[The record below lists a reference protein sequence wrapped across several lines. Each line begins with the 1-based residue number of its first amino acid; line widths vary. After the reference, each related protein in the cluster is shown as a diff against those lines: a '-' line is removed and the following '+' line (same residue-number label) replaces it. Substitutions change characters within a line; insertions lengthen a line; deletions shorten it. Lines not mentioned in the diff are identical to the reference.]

1 MRSIPRRNSHEL
13 ALLNGEPV
21 LAQELENR
29 CGGDPDHSR
38 AREVVVASGRGGVT
52 CVVCGSPLGCAFGRR
67 NRWYFRSG
75 GRTVCD
81 HEGETLEDRLTKG
94 ALKAHFERILGD
106 HWSIEPEIL
115 VAPGLRTDLCLESS
129 SGIRVALELQHSE
142 MDDGEFE
149 ERRRRYREAGVHD
162 VWMLTS
168 HNVGSRLVRKMAATD
183 GQRPLIVSGWTG
195 DVREVVPSTADC
207 FSATGEFLT
216 PASPWE
222 LRLSHLNPEHDNCYY
237 IDYPIE
243 ELRLSETG
251 VLITPAN
258 EAIEGLLFER
268 QREAFRRAWEA

>member
-1 MRSIPRRNSHEL
+1 M
-13 ALLNGEPV
+13 A
-21 LAQELENR
+21 
-29 CGGDPDHSR
+29 
-38 AREVVVASGRGGVT
+38 
-52 CVVCGSPLGCAFGRR
+52 
-67 NRWYFRSG
+67 
-75 GRTVCD
+75 CD
-81 HEGETLEDRLTKG
+81 HEGETLEDRLTKE

-106 HWSIEPEIL
+106 RWSVELEIL
-115 VAPGLRTDLCLESS
+115 VAPGLRADLCLESS
-129 SGIRVALELQHSE
+129 SGVQVALELQHSE

-149 ERRRRYREAGVHD
+149 ERRRRYRETGVRD

-207 FSATGEFLT
+207 FSATGGLLT

-222 LRLSHLNPEHDNCYY
+222 VRLSHLNPERDNCYY